1 MQFELTKAFIN
12 DLKSYLDAGDTQAVQ
27 NAIADLHHADIAEII
42 QHFHEDDAFL
52 FFGLIEQEKR
62 ADVFLELDEDWREAL
77 LASLSSEEI
86 AQQIIGEIDSDD
98 AADLISELSE
108 KRQKEVM
115 HLLDDDEQAEDIKQL
130 MRYPEDSAGGI
141 MAKEM
146 VVVRADWTIAHGIR
160 EMRKQGEDVRDV
172 FTIYVV
178 DDQDKLIGTLSL
190 KRMLFSPS
198 SIKSTFR
205 DIYTTEQPR
214 YILAHEKAEE
224 AARMMEKYDLVA
236 LPVVDEEMRLLGR
249 ITIDDVVDI
258 IKEEAERDYQ
268 LASGLADKVDQ
279 SDTVMEVTRVRLP
292 WLIIGLL
299 GGLLIANV
307 IGIFEEEIAKIT
319 QLALFMPLIA
329 AMAGNVGVQSS
340 AIVVQGLANSS
351 INMQA
356 LFPRLLKELY
366 VALISGSICAALV
379 LVYTLIFENSML
391 LGFTVGL
398 ALFSVILF
406 AALFGT
412 FVPLML
418 DKIKIDPAVATGPF
432 ITTINDIVG
441 LIIYFVIAQQF
452 FNL

>member
-1 MQFELTKAFIN
+1 MQFELTKAFID
-12 DLKSYLDAGDTQAVQ
+12 DLKSFLDQGDTKAVQ
-27 NAIADLHHADIAEII
+27 QAIAELHHADIAEII
-42 QHFHEDDAFL
+42 EQFHEDDAFL
-52 FFGLIEQEKR
+52 FFGLIDEEKR
-62 ADVFLELDEDWREAL
+62 AEVFLELEEDWREAL
-77 LASLSSEEI
+77 LSSLSSKEI

-108 KRQKEVM
+108 RRQSEVM
-115 HLLDDDEQAEDIKQL
+115 ELLDDDEQAEDIKQL

-141 MAKEM
+141 MAKEL
-146 VVVRADWTIAHGIR
+146 VKVKADWTIAHGIR
-160 EMRKQGEDVRDV
+160 EMRNQARDV
-172 FTIYVV
+172 SEVYTIYVV
-178 DDQDKLIGTLSL
+178 DDHDKLLGTLSL
-190 KRMLFSPS
+190 QRMLFSPS

-205 DIYTTEQPR
+205 DVFDTSETR
-214 YILAHEKAEE
+214 HILAHESAEE
-224 AARMMEKYDLVA
+224 VARIMEKYDLVA

-268 LASGLADKVDQ
+268 MASGLADKVDQ
-279 SDTVMEVTRVRLP
+279 SDTVIEVTRARLP

-351 INMQA
+351 INIQA

-366 VALISGSICAALV
+366 VALISGFICAALV
-379 LVYTLIFENSML
+379 ILYNLVFEDSMM

-398 ALFSVILF
+398 ALFAVIIF

-412 FVPLML
+412 FIPLML
-418 DKIKIDPAVATGPF
+418 DKVKIDPAVATGPF
-432 ITTINDIVG
+432 ITTVNDIVG

>member
-1 MQFELTKAFIN
+1 MQFELTKAYIEE
-12 DLKSYLDAGDTQAVQ
+12 LKAMIDAGDTKAVSE
-27 NAIADLHHADIAEII
+27 AIAELHHADVAEII
-42 QHFHEDDAFL
+42 QQFHEDDAFL
-52 FFGLIEQEKR
+52 FFGLIDSEKR
-62 ADVFLELDEDWREAL
+62 ADVFLELDEDWRQAL
-77 LASLSSEEI
+77 LEDLSSSDI
-86 AQQIIGEIDSDD
+86 AEQLVNAIDSDD
-98 AADLISELSE
+98 AADLISELPE
-108 KRQKEVM
+108 RQQEEVM
-115 HLLDDDEQAEDIKQL
+115 NLLDDDEQVSHIKQL

-141 MAKEM
+141 MAKEL
-146 VVVRADWTIAHGIR
+146 VKVQADWTIAHGIR
-160 EMRKQGEDVRDV
+160 EMRKQAQEVSEV
-172 FTIYVV
+172 YTIYVV
-178 DDQDKLIGTLSL
+178 DNFDKLLGTLSL
-190 KRMLFSPS
+190 QHMLFSPS

-205 DIYTTEQPR
+205 DIHTDGDPR
-214 YILAHEKAEE
+214 HVLAHESAEE
-224 AARMMEKYDLVA
+224 AARIMEKYDLVA

-258 IKEEAERDYQ
+258 MKEEAEKDYQ
-268 LASGLADKVDQ
+268 LASGLADKVDL
-279 SDTVMEVTRVRLP
+279 SDTVMQVTRARLP
-292 WLIIGLL
+292 WLLIGLL

-351 INMQA
+351 INIQS

-379 LVYTLIFENSML
+379 LIYTLIFEDSMV

-398 ALFSVILF
+398 ALFAVILF

-418 DKIKIDPAVATGPF
+418 DKVKIDPAVATGPF
-432 ITTINDIVG
+432 ITTVNDIVG
-441 LIIYFVIAQQF
+441 LAIYFMIAQQF